1 MWLMR
6 GKNLRGYFLL
16 RGLWRCG
23 FGWGRIFSVGLC
35 NGVVCLIELLYCK
48 FLVFW

>member
-16 RGLWRCG
+16 RGLWG
-23 FGWGRIFSVGLC
+23 YVFGWGRIFSIGLIIM
-35 NGVVCLIELLYCK
+35 GLY
-48 FLVFW
+48 V